1 MGCAISLAHYQV
13 LGTIANI
20 LVGRELWAALANR
33 QALCMNAPLPNQA
46 RQVLS
51 QAVELDG
58 QCREAVDGMVQ
69 LLIKE
74 AKWDEAIHMYG
85 GPPGREEEQTGGEG
99 SS

>member
-1 MGCAISLAHYQV
+1 MGCAISLTHYQV
-13 LGTIANI
+13 LGTVADV
-20 LVGRELWAALANR
+20 LVARELWAALANR
-33 QALCMNAPLPNQA
+33 QGLFMNTPLPTQA

-85 GPPGREEEQTGGEG
+85 GPPAREEEGGGE